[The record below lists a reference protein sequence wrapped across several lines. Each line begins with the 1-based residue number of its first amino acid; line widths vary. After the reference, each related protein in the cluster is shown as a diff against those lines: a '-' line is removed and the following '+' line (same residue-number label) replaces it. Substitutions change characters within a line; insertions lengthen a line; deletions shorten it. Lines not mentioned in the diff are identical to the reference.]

1 MEFTTSVLAIL
12 VVFGIL
18 YTGLVK
24 LAIVIIAIVFFYL
37 VFIWPIISLIIVE
50 VGGAIDARKAY
61 NQQLKNKINKE
72 K

>member
-1 MEFTTSVLAIL
+1 MEFVVSILAL
-12 VVFGIL
+12 FGIV
-18 YTGLVK
+18 YVGLVQ
-24 LAIVIIAIVFFYL
+24 LSMIVIGLVFFYL

-61 NQQLKNKINKE
+61 NQQLKNKVNKE